1 MLKDLS
7 APPDLI
13 TVELAWA
20 TLSAQL
26 IALAS
31 GRSMPVGYS
40 VRNDPIVPLTT
51 VKLIATAV
59 ASAGTCAATE
69 TVATPPCPSAW
80 IGLAAARGSST
91 RTGAI
96 GTSTEASLGV
106 PRACAANRPPPP
118 NVMAKA
124 APAAAHR
131 DRHTS
136 IFIARPAFPDP
147 TMRSLRATRSAVV
160 LSTLGRHPN
169 RRHE

>member
-1 MLKDLS
+1 MLNDLS
-7 APPDLI
+7 APPNLI

-51 VKLIATAV
+51 VRLIAAAV

-80 IGLAAARGSST
+80 IGLAASRVSST
-91 RTGAI
+91 RRGAI
-96 GTSTEASLGV
+96 GTSTEASLGL
-106 PRACAANRPPPP
+106 PMASTANRPPPP
-118 NVMAKA
+118 KWRDRGP
-124 APAAAHR
+124 PAAAHR
-131 DRHTS
+131 DRQTS
-136 IFIARPAFPDP
+136 IFIDP
-147 TMRSLRATRSAVV
+147 TIFPGPQIEVAP
-160 LSTLGRHPN
+160 GN
-169 RRHE
+169 

>member
-7 APPDLI
+7 EPNLI

-40 VRNDPIVPLTT
+40 VKNDPIVPLTT
-51 VKLIATAV
+51 VKLMAAAV
-59 ASAGTCAATE
+59 ASAGTCAATD

-80 IGLAAARGSST
+80 IGLAASRVSST
-91 RTGAI
+91 RRGAI
-96 GTSTEASLGV
+96 GTSTEASLGL
-106 PRACAANRPPPP
+106 PMACTANRPPPP
-118 NVMAKA
+118 NVMARA
-124 APAAAHR
+124 APTAAHR

-136 IFIARPAFPDP
+136 IFMRPDSFPDP
-147 TMRSLRATRSAVV
+147 TLRSFRGTRSVVAVTY
-160 LSTLGRHPN
+160 LRDPGE
-169 RRHE
+169 RRQ